1 MSRLRGA
8 ALLEDQEVGYIPAT
22 LGWGLPGD
30 HSSKS
35 SKGAPGRW
43 PSEMS
48 PASANLRQTG
58 VTHV

>member
-8 ALLEDQEVGYIPAT
+8 ALLEDQEVWYAPAT

-35 SKGAPGRW
+35 SKGAPGDGRARC
-43 PSEMS
+43 PDG
-48 PASANLRQTG
+48 AVICARL
-58 VTHV
+58 V